1 MSTER
6 QLKGDSL
13 RRQLESSARYASE
26 HQLDLQDDARLQDI
40 GISAFDGANLET
52 GALGKFRD
60 AVRKGLIETGSYLL
74 VEGFD
79 RLSRQPPM
87 IALQLCIEIMNAGVV
102 LVTTSDGQVY
112 TAATINMQ
120 QLIVSI
126 VIMSRA
132 HEESATKSSRIKAS
146 WQNKRDK
153 ARKAKIKGHL
163 PGWLKFTADKKS
175 IEVIEERA
183 EIVRQIFTD
192 TVAGIGGYVISRRL
206 NAEGKKPFGN
216 AAGWQTSTV
225 HKIVTWPAVMGTYQ
239 PNRIEK
245 GKAVPAGPP
254 IEDYFPAVI
263 SRETFFSAQASRLG
277 RRVGGGGR
285 KGEHVTNLFSKIT
298 RCEYCDSP
306 LHYENKGSGTKGGRY
321 LVCHASIRAFGCGV
335 DTRWRYDDFETSFL
349 AFVEELDL
357 GSLFTNT
364 VGAQAR
370 ASADASIKSLE
381 GEEMVH
387 VQERE
392 KAYEL
397 VNQFEMA
404 TKFIAEKIAVCESKL
419 ELVARKLVAARIEL
433 AELISIERTFYES
446 GSEIGVL
453 IDQVRNKKGEDIYKS
468 RSQVALRLKSLITKI
483 QVASAGIVPDYEKYV
498 EWSKLNGHTINKTVE
513 PFERKRFFRVI
524 FRNGSS
530 RMVYPNIKDP
540 MKFDFQYYTDAEQQS
555 DLIHPDGVR
564 EGMYLVIEEPEVP
577 DVVEQ

>member
-1 MSTER
+1 MVPSQAPPRPKAYSYIRMSTER

-13 RRQLESSARYASE
+13 RRQLEGSARYASE

-112 TAATINMQ
+112 TAATINLQ

-132 HEESATKSSRIKAS
+132 HEESATKSGRIKAS

-153 ARKAKIKGHL
+153 AREAKIKGHL
-163 PGWLKFTADKKS
+163 PGWLKFSADKKS
-175 IEVIEERA
+175 IEVIEDRA
-183 EIVRQIFTD
+183 EIVRQIFAD

-306 LHYENKGSGTKGGRY
+306 MHYENKGSGPKGGRY
-321 LVCHASIRAFGCGV
+321 LVCHASIRALGCGV

-397 VNQFEMA
+397 VNQFGMA

-433 AELISIERTFYES
+433 AELISIERTLYES

-468 RSQVALRLKSLITKI
+468 RSQIALRLKSLITKI
-483 QVASAGIVPDYEKYV
+483 QVASAGIVPDYENCV
-498 EWSKLNGHTINKTVE
+498 EWSKLNGHAIDKTVE
-513 PFERKRFFRVI
+513 PFERKRFFRVV
-524 FRNGSS
+524 FRNGTS
-530 RMVYPNIKDP
+530 RMVYSALMP
-540 MKFDFQYYTDAEQQS
+540 
-555 DLIHPDGVR
+555 L
-564 EGMYLVIEEPEVP
+564 
-577 DVVEQ
+577 